1 MKKQAL
7 ALVAAASA
15 VVMMLS
21 GCGASN
27 NASNNAASDGKMII
41 TAGDSEPQNPLV
53 PGNTNETAGGVV
65 IDLVFSRLV
74 SFDDKGNAKNEVA
87 ESITPNENATQY
99 TIKLKSGWKFTDGTP
114 VTSESFTKA
123 WSYVANAKNAQKG
136 SSFFSTIKGFD
147 ALQKADSLKGD
158 EQLEGLK
165 VVDDSTFTVDM
176 NQPDATFPIK
186 VGYSAFSPLPESFY
200 KDTKAFGEK
209 PVSNGPYKVESN
221 EAGKQAVFVRNT
233 YWDKKTDPVRTAGP
247 DKIVFKMGQDTSV
260 AAQSIMQGTGE
271 GKNSFLSGFV
281 PAAQLAQAQANPN
294 YKKLLTTSGDGAL
307 EYLAINT
314 QHMKNAKIRQAL
326 QYAVDKKAYQ
336 TASGG
341 EIAGNF
347 ATTLITPGIEGRE
360 DYDLYKADPTG
371 DVDKA
376 KQLIKESGEQAPT
389 LKLIATSAQAETA
402 SSIQT
407 SLKRAGVK
415 VDIQTLNDDVYS
427 DTLTNDKGDYDLAI
441 SSWQPDFPSPYAN
454 ISPLFDSSQIG
465 NGNYNLAR
473 YANPKVDALIKKA
486 TETIDQT
493 EAGKIWAEADKTIM
507 ADAPVVPL
515 IYSKNTF
522 IHGSN
527 VTNFVIGNFPA
538 YPDYTQVSLAS
549 AN

>member
-209 PVSNGPYKVESN
+209 PVSNGPYKVES
-221 EAGKQAVFVRNT
+221 
-233 YWDKKTDPVRTAGP
+233 WDHNKE
-247 DKIVFKMGQDTSV
+247 I
-260 AAQSIMQGTGE
+260 
-271 GKNSFLSGFV
+271 
-281 PAAQLAQAQANPN
+281 
-294 YKKLLTTSGDGAL
+294 KL
-307 EYLAINT
+307 
-314 QHMKNAKIRQAL
+314 
-326 QYAVDKKAYQ
+326 
-336 TASGG
+336 
-341 EIAGNF
+341 
-347 ATTLITPGIEGRE
+347 
-360 DYDLYKADPTG
+360 
-371 DVDKA
+371 
-376 KQLIKESGEQAPT
+376 
-389 LKLIATSAQAETA
+389 
-402 SSIQT
+402 
-407 SLKRAGVK
+407 VK
-415 VDIQTLNDDVYS
+415 NDDYKGNR
-427 DTLTNDKGDYDLAI
+427 TPKNDGITFK
-441 SSWQPDFPSPYAN
+441 
-454 ISPLFDSSQIG
+454 IG
-465 NGNYNLAR
+465 RAH
-473 YANPKVDALIKKA
+473 V
-486 TETIDQT
+486 
-493 EAGKIWAEADKTIM
+493 
-507 ADAPVVPL
+507 
-515 IYSKNTF
+515 
-522 IHGSN
+522 
-527 VTNFVIGNFPA
+527 
-538 YPDYTQVSLAS
+538 
-549 AN
+549 